1 MADNYLMEKNRDV
14 IRINNDQD
22 QIAVKMKLRV
32 FMVPPINDAL
42 VIGKNAPIGSEAWR
56 RALALLLVLP
66 FESIKI
72 EDDIIE
78 EILVQKRILRKIPQ
92 DRLIMLIYNKVKPFM
107 SPEEVIHLDIHA
119 ELFTEDII

>member
-1 MADNYLMEKNRDV
+1 MENKDRNLMRHDS
-14 IRINNDQD
+14 DQD
-22 QIAVKMKLRV
+22 QLAVKMKLRV

-66 FESIKI
+66 FVSIKI
-72 EDDIIE
+72 DDDEVIE
-78 EILVQKRILRKIPQ
+78 EILVQKRILKKIPQ
-92 DRLIMLIYNKVKPFM
+92 EKLVGMIFSKVKPFM

-119 ELFTEDII
+119 ELLVEEVF